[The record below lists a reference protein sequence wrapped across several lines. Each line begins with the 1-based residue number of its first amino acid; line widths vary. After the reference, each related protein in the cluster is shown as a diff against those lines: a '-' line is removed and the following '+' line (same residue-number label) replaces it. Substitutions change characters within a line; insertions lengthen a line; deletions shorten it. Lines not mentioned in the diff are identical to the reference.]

1 MIKGGRVLDPATDTD
16 KIADIYI
23 ENGVVKNADGTETK
37 IGANWTVNAAVPK
50 ALPMELNA
58 ETVGKIIGGVQKAA
72 GVLGAIG
79 KAVASA
85 C

>member
-1 MIKGGRVLDPATDTD
+1 MSCSDT
-16 KIADIYI
+16 
-23 ENGVVKNADGTETK
+23 
-37 IGANWTVNAAVPK
+37 TVNAAVPK